1 MKKKTNILLLTLL
14 AFSSIILTSCEEKGF
29 WCHDVSPFDIN
40 MIIEDADGNN
50 LLNPEFEG
58 NIIDQMTLTYNDETY
73 KIDNTKENI
82 ATRALPS
89 EFYGL
94 RHFCCDNGRH
104 FITFGNFVG
113 EHNYK
118 EEKITINWGD
128 GTSDEVTF
136 TNKVRGGSHTPKL
149 DITRTI
155 KHNGQKV
162 DADIEIILRTIL
174 MENPYD
180 HPNGKAFVIVH

>member
-1 MKKKTNILLLTLL
+1 MKKKTNILLLTLF

-58 NIIDQMTLTYNDETY
+58 NIIDEMTITYNDETY
-73 KIDNTKENI
+73 KIDNTKEKI

-94 RHFCCDNGRH
+94 RHLCSDNGRH

-136 TNKVRGGSHTPKL
+136 TNKVRGGSHTPTL

-155 KHNGQKV
+155 K
-162 DADIEIILRTIL
+162 L
-174 MENPYD
+174 
-180 HPNGKAFVIVH
+180 NGKEVNPDIDITSNNIPVEYVNEHPHGRAFVIVH